1 LRPPLMSN
9 VRPPE
14 ERPTHMFLQTYLWLM
29 AIYLVVAAVAMLFKP
44 RKPASPRIS
53 PAMWAEQV
61 ASYAFLIVGLVGVY
75 GHIHAVPFFVATFWQ
90 VFLVFFG
97 LFAALQHFMPKTQ
110 LLLKT
115 HGAKAVAIAAVI
127 GVLLLVP
134 MFVAVGIYG
143 FNSAALWA

>member
-1 LRPPLMSN
+1 MRIL
-9 VRPPE
+9 
-14 ERPTHMFLQTYLWLM
+14 LQTYFWLL
-29 AIYLVVAAVAMLFKP
+29 AAYLAVAAVAMFLKP
-44 RKPASPRIS
+44 RKPESHRIS
-53 PAMWAEQV
+53 LAMWAEQV
-61 ASYAFLIVGLVGVY
+61 ASYGFLIIGLVGVY
-75 GHIHAVPFFVATFWQ
+75 GYLHAVPFGVASFWQ
-90 VFLVFFG
+90 VFLVLFG

-115 HGAKAVAIAAVI
+115 HGAKAVAIAGVI